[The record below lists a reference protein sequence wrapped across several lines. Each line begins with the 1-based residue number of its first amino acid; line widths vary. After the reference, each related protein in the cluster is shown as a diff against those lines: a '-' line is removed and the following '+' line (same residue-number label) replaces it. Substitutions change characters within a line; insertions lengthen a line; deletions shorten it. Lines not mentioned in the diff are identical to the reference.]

1 MRPGGGWAATPGTGE
16 RPRGRRRGLRF
27 PTRPESTSLIFIT
40 LPARDEERT
49 IGVLLWK
56 VRKVMA
62 DFGRPYEILV
72 LDDASADATPD
83 ILERYRAFLP
93 LRVIRPPRPLGYGAA
108 VSRLL
113 AEAVERSSYPK
124 RDVAVTLQ
132 ADFSENPGDL
142 VSMVKAIEGGAD
154 LVAGIPPDNDGA
166 LPVRLRL
173 SKAAAPLILGRAYS
187 NAPVSDPLDSYRAY
201 RIVVLKKAFRE
212 AEGDRPL
219 ASSRGW
225 GANLEIL
232 SRTAPYAKRINE
244 RPCGGGLPRRGRASR
259 FRALPSLTE
268 LVGLRR
274 TPWPAR

>member
-1 MRPGGGWAATPGTGE
+1 M
-16 RPRGRRRGLRF
+16 
-27 PTRPESTSLIFIT
+27 IFVT
-40 LPARDEERT
+40 LPVRNEERT

-62 DFGRPYEILV
+62 DFGRPYEILA
-72 LDDASADATPD
+72 LDDASADGTPE
-83 ILERYRAFLP
+83 ILERYRPFLP
-93 LRVIRPPRPLGYGAA
+93 LHVIRPPRPLGYGGA

-132 ADFSENPGDL
+132 ADFSEDPGDL
-142 VSMVKAIEGGAD
+142 VPMVKTIEGGAD
-154 LVAGIPPDNDGA
+154 LVVGIPPHGDDNV
-166 LPVRLRL
+166 PVRLRL

-187 NAPVSDPLDSYRAY
+187 NAPVSYPLDSYRAY
-201 RIVVLKKAFRE
+201 RVVVLKKAIRE
-212 AEGDRPL
+212 AGGGRPL
-219 ASSRGW
+219 ASSGGW

-232 SRTAPYAKRINE
+232 SRTAPHAKRINE
-244 RPCGGGLPRRGRASR
+244 RPCRGGLPTRGRASR

-268 LVGLRR
+268 LVGLRG

>member
-1 MRPGGGWAATPGTGE
+1 MR
-16 RPRGRRRGLRF
+16 F
-27 PTRPESTSLIFIT
+27 STRPESTRLIFIT

-62 DFGRPYEILV
+62 EFGRPYEILA

-83 ILERYRAFLP
+83 ILERYQEFLP

-113 AEAVERSSYPK
+113 AEAVKRSSYPK

-132 ADFSENPGDL
+132 ADFTEDPGDL
-142 VSMVKAIEGGAD
+142 VPMVKAIEGGAD
-154 LVAGIPPDNDGA
+154 LVAGVPPDNGGA
-166 LPVRLRL
+166 LPIRLRL

-212 AEGDRPL
+212 AGGDRPL

-232 SRTAPYAKRINE
+232 SRTAPHAKRINE
-244 RPCGGGLPRRGRASR
+244 RPCGGGLPQRGRASR

>member
-1 MRPGGGWAATPGTGE
+1 M
-16 RPRGRRRGLRF
+16 
-27 PTRPESTSLIFIT
+27 IFIT

-62 DFGRPYEILV
+62 DFGRPYEILA
-72 LDDASADATPD
+72 LDDASADGTPD
-83 ILERYRAFLP
+83 ILERYRGFLP

-132 ADFSENPGDL
+132 ADFSEEPGDL
-142 VSMVKAIEGGAD
+142 VPMVKAIEGGAD

-166 LPVRLRL
+166 VPVRMRL

-187 NAPVSDPLDSYRAY
+187 AAPVSDPLDSYRAY

-212 AEGDRPL
+212 AGGDRPL

-232 SRTAPYAKRINE
+232 SRTAPHAKRINE
-244 RPCGGGLPRRGRASR
+244 RPCSGGLARRGRASR

-268 LVGLRR
+268 LVSLRR
-274 TPWPAR
+274 TPWPAQ